1 MRFYVN
7 NSIDYLAFF
16 VFIPPNWAVFYC
28 NYDGSKKM
36 IEMEIQGLKEM
47 ADTLQELDKKLRKKP
62 LSRL

>member
-1 MRFYVN
+1 
-7 NSIDYLAFF
+7 
-16 VFIPPNWAVFYC
+16 
-28 NYDGSKKM
+28 M